1 MPFQLPNYYGP
12 PQPQPFYNRPLYYEP
27 QQNYQ
32 QRPQDFCKAPQ
43 VVETKYMLKKQGP
56 MGSSVQANAAASFFA
71 KAHQRLN
78 NNDPLSAGGHSR
90 GSPRPQNNNDSGE
103 EEQNSFSTN
112 FRYGLTQ
119 NVKND
124 NFWSQAFLSKT
135 FEI

>member
-1 MPFQLPNYYGP
+1 
-12 PQPQPFYNRPLYYEP
+12 
-27 QQNYQ
+27 
-32 QRPQDFCKAPQ
+32 
-43 VVETKYMLKKQGP
+43 MLKKQGP

-112 FRYGLTQ
+112 FRYGFSTKCQKNIFWTQ
-119 NVKND
+119 SFYAK
-124 NFWSQAFLSKT
+124 LSYK
-135 FEI
+135 I